1 MKKWVPYKRSY
12 SNKNFLKKELNVT
25 DIVARLLINRDV
37 VDIEDAKIFLNP
49 DMKFLHNPYQM
60 AGMSNTVERIVAAIK
75 NNEKICIYGDYD
87 VDGITSVAM
96 LYSFIKK
103 LDGNIIYYIP
113 NRIEEGYGL
122 NIESIEKILSL
133 NVDLIITVDCGI
145 RSVSEVE
152 AVNKVGVDIII
163 TDHHKCGE
171 SLPHAYAIINP
182 NQSGCHYPFKYL
194 AGAGVVFKLITALSE
209 RFGLGDSAYDF
220 LDLVALATVAD
231 VVPLIGENRIIVK
244 NGLEAIKRTSNIGLS
259 TLMKICNINLS
270 DLNIYHLGFNIAPR
284 INAAGRLKD
293 ASIVVELLTTDDI
306 QRANE
311 IAEELNELNMNRQ
324 AIEST
329 IFESALERIQKEID
343 LDKDKIIV
351 LEDHSWH
358 VGVIG
363 ITASKITERFNVP
376 SIIISIEDKI
386 GKGSARSVM
395 GLNIFEAISQCEE
408 LLLGFGGHEMAAGLT
423 IEESSIGKFRKKIN
437 EAIIEIQKDKSS
449 YQEIFV
455 DYKLDKNDDLRNVYN
470 DLIKLEPFGEG
481 NPKPV
486 FVYRGLKTI
495 DLRAVGKEGK
505 HLYMKLYN
513 EREYLNVI
521 GFNMG
526 YAINYIEVNQKI
538 DIICS
543 VEVNAWNGNETMQ
556 LHMRDFK
563 PSNSQG

>member
-1 MKKWVPYKRSY
+1 MPYKRSY

-259 TLMKICNINLS
+259 TLIKICNINLS

-556 LHMRDFK
+556 LHMKDFK

>member
-1 MKKWVPYKRSY
+1 MPYKRSY

-25 DIVARLLINRDV
+25 DIVARLLINRNV

-145 RSVSEVE
+145 RSVFEVE
-152 AVNKVGVDIII
+152 AVNKAGVDIII

-259 TLMKICNINLS
+259 TLIKICNINLS
-270 DLNIYHLGFNIAPR
+270 DLNVYHLGFNIAPR